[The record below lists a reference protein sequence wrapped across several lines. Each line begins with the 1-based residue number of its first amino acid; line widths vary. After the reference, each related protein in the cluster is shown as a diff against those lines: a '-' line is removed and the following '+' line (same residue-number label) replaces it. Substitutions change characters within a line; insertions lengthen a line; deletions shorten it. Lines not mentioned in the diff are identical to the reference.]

1 MSRSRLVALSGICT
15 AVSLVS
21 IFLANYVTW
30 VSFMLGVISACA
42 VSVPL
47 IVDGKNGKYSLMCYI
62 ASGVLGVFLG
72 VGNIVYVLPI
82 VVFAMPM
89 TLIKVYGESTVVRNE
104 VERQRIS
111 TVWRWILYYL
121 LGEICLALTFGA
133 AYLFAKPLFERLF
146 DGYIYLM
153 IIAIVNIAIPLYNRL
168 LTGCIA
174 LTRYAV
180 SKAWH

>member
-1 MSRSRLVALSGICT
+1 
-15 AVSLVS
+15 
-21 IFLANYVTW
+21 
-30 VSFMLGVISACA
+30 
-42 VSVPL
+42 
-47 IVDGKNGKYSLMCYI
+47 MCYI

-72 VGNIVYVLPI
+72 IANIVYVLPI
-82 VVFAMPM
+82 VLFAMPM